1 MPCNLELAT
10 HYRKKGYW
18 TDRLL
23 TDYLEAAVERF
34 PDKVAVRD
42 ERFGCITYRDLHALS
57 LRLASALQTGG
68 VRRGDRFV
76 VALPNWHQVSA
87 FVLALNYLGAIGV
100 HLPITSGSHEFEG
113 VLNTSGAVGI
123 VVPEQFNQRDFI
135 ALIDPLA
142 RSIDAVALM
151 VSVGEDHTTPGW
163 LTFDQFLESAQ
174 NDVPGRDPS
183 FTADDIAT
191 LLFTSGSSGVPKG
204 VMHSSNSIGA
214 MNTVVVPCY
223 GLGPDDVIL
232 MAAPLGF
239 SGGFVHGLRLAVFLG
254 ATLVLQEAWN
264 AGRYLDLLHSE
275 QATFSMITPT
285 LLRDVLELPRLKEV
299 SDSLSLRTIMCG
311 GSFVSSDLL
320 HQARQK
326 LPGALT
332 TVLWG
337 MTEGIGTACRPDTP
351 IERLTGTHGR
361 PFPGTELKTIDSNGN
376 GMETGREGELA
387 MRTPSQFLGYF
398 ELPEID
404 EITFLPDDWVRTG
417 DLAIIEAD
425 GYIRITGRKKD
436 IIIRGSANISPLEI
450 EEILLT
456 DRKVRDIACVGIPDE
471 RLGERVCACVV
482 QEPGIPDAAPL
493 ELDDLVETA
502 RKNGLAKNKW
512 PQRMVLMESLPVT
525 SSGKLRRQA
534 LQALIIEQLGLDSP
548 QP

>member
-1 MPCNLELAT
+1 MPCNPDLAAY
-10 HYRKKGYW
+10 YREKGYW

-34 PDKVAVRD
+34 PDRIAVRD
-42 ERFGCITYRDLHALS
+42 ERFGCITYLELHALS

-68 VRRGDRFV
+68 VRKGDRFV

-113 VLNTSGAVGI
+113 VLTTSGAVGI
-123 VVPEQFNQRDFI
+123 VVPYQFNQREFV

-142 RSIDAVALM
+142 RAMDAVALM
-151 VSVGEDHTTPGW
+151 VSVGEDHSTPGW
-163 LTFDQFLESAQ
+163 LTFDQLLASAG
-174 NDVPGRDPS
+174 NDVPVQEPS

-214 MNTVVVPCY
+214 MNAVVVPSFD
-223 GLGPDDVIL
+223 LGPDDVIL

-285 LLRDVLELPRLKEV
+285 LLRDFLELPRLEELA
-299 SDSLSLRTIMCG
+299 DSLSLSTIMCG
-311 GSFVSSDLL
+311 GSFVSSNLL
-320 HQARQK
+320 HQAREK
-326 LPGALT
+326 LPGAMT

-351 IERLTGTHGR
+351 VERLTGTHGQ
-361 PFPGTELKTIDSNGN
+361 PFPGTELKTIDNNGN
-376 GMETGREGELA
+376 RTNTGQEGELV

-398 ELPEID
+398 NLPEID
-404 EITFLPDDWVRTG
+404 EITFLSGGWLRTG

-450 EEILLT
+450 EEILIG
-456 DRKVRDIACVGIPDE
+456 DPKVHDIACVGIPDE

-482 QEPGIPDAAPL
+482 LEPGVADAPAL
-493 ELDDLVETA
+493 TLDDLVKTA
-502 RKNGLAKNKW
+502 RISGLAKNKW
-512 PQRMVLMESLPVT
+512 PQRMVLMDTLPLT

-534 LQALIIEQLGLDSP
+534 LQALVIEQLGLGPAQS
-548 QP
+548 